1 MKKINKSSLNMALMV
16 VVLGLMIFGSFK
28 ITANAIIEL
37 NDKVNKLE
45 SHIDTENN
53 TNNAIDQSA
62 IANSNSSFLCPY
74 CGNKLSL
81 NTTTGEIALAYFDC
95 RSCSYKSPT
104 ISKHDVKVS
113 NDEECADIL
122 KQCFISG
129 DWSIIK

>member
-1 MKKINKSSLNMALMV
+1 MKKINKSSLSMALMV

-45 SHIDTENN
+45 SHIDTKNN
-53 TNNAIDQSA
+53 NNEIDQSA
-62 IANSNSSFLCPY
+62 IVNGNSSFLCPY
-74 CGNKLSL
+74 CGSKLSL

-104 ISKHDVKVS
+104 ISKRDVKVS

-122 KQCFISG
+122 KQCFTSG

>member
-1 MKKINKSSLNMALMV
+1 MKKIYLEPIIILIDLCIIIAIGIGASNTRGINK
-16 VVLGLMIFGSFK
+16 
-28 ITANAIIEL
+28 L
-37 NDKVNKLE
+37 NDRINKLE
-45 SHIDTENN
+45 SHIYTDNN
-53 TNNAIDQSA
+53 NNAIEQSA
-62 IANSNSSFLCPY
+62 IVNGNLSFLCPY
-74 CGNKLSL
+74 CGSKLSL

-104 ISKHDVKVS
+104 ISKRDVKVS

>member
-1 MKKINKSSLNMALMV
+1 MKKINKSSLSMALMV

-28 ITANAIIEL
+28 ITANNIIEL

-45 SHIDTENN
+45 SYIDTENN

-74 CGNKLSL
+74 CGSKLSL

-95 RSCSYKSPT
+95 RSCNYKSPT
-104 ISKHDVKVS
+104 ISKRKVKVS

>member
-1 MKKINKSSLNMALMV
+1 MKKINKSSLSMALMV

-28 ITANAIIEL
+28 ITANAIIKL

-53 TNNAIDQSA
+53 NNEIDQSA
-62 IANSNSSFLCPY
+62 IVNGNSSFLCPY
-74 CGNKLSL
+74 CNNKLSL
-81 NTTTGEIALAYFDC
+81 NTTTGEVALAYFDC

-104 ISKHDVKVS
+104 ISERKIKVS

>member
-1 MKKINKSSLNMALMV
+1 MKKIYSEPILMLISAYIIVAIGIGGINTRAVNK
-16 VVLGLMIFGSFK
+16 
-28 ITANAIIEL
+28 L
-37 NDKVNKLE
+37 NDRVNKLE

-81 NTTTGEIALAYFDC
+81 NTTTGEVALAYFDC

-122 KQCFISG
+122 KQCFTSG